1 MLILTLILP
10 VGGVEC
16 CALERVFPSSTLKGP
31 SGEAHVG
38 LFLDDKEGTPICPRP
53 QAPPS
58 LARGAGL
65 PFPPR
70 NQPHVA
76 VLAPV
81 AHSICLDSCEGLEQ
95 SGFLKRWDFEG
106 IGLGQL
112 IHPAWSP
119 SLL

>member
-1 MLILTLILP
+1 M
-10 VGGVEC
+10 
-16 CALERVFPSSTLKGP
+16 FSSSTLKGP

-38 LFLDDKEGTPICPRP
+38 LFLDDKEGTPICPRSQP
-53 QAPPS
+53 PPS

-81 AHSICLDSCEGLEQ
+81 AHSIHLLGLLQRLRAKWIFEEM
-95 SGFLKRWDFEG
+95 GF
-106 IGLGQL
+106 
-112 IHPAWSP
+112 
-119 SLL
+119 